1 MYHGKNQVQEKSR
14 VTGQKSS
21 RCTKVCTRSFVDE
34 KPHWTH
40 DSLDGTFY
48 GRRTLCFIF
57 GGNHL
62 RKTIGICM
70 LVLASCIFMVA
81 QDSDT
86 KAEVFGGY
94 QWTSV
99 DFGSGVSRQN
109 FNGFDGAVT
118 GYFNKNV
125 GITADFSGNYKTIEG
140 ASTKIYTYT
149 FGPTFRVPMD
159 KATPF
164 VHALFGGAHAAAG
177 FEGASASSSG
187 FAYAFGGGLD
197 VNASKNVAIRI
208 AQFDYFGTRIESTT
222 QNNFRYSAGI
232 VFKF

>member
-1 MYHGKNQVQEKSR
+1 
-14 VTGQKSS
+14 
-21 RCTKVCTRSFVDE
+21 
-34 KPHWTH
+34 
-40 DSLDGTFY
+40 
-48 GRRTLCFIF
+48 
-57 GGNHL
+57 L
-62 RKTIGICM
+62 RKTILISF
-70 LVLASCIFMVA
+70 LILASCLLAVA
-81 QDSDT
+81 QETT
-86 KAEVFGGY
+86 KAEVFAGY

-109 FNGFDGAVT
+109 FNGFNGAVT

-140 ASTKIYTYT
+140 VSAKVYTYT

-164 VHALFGGAHAAAG
+164 FHALFGGAHASAN
-177 FEGASASSSG
+177 FEGSGGSSSG
-187 FAYAFGGGLD
+187 FAYAIGGGLD

-208 AQFDYFGTRIESTT
+208 GQFDFLGTRIESTN
-222 QNNFRYSAGI
+222 QKNFRYSGGI